1 MKRFPN
7 GWGNTNFG
15 LTVEQSDE
23 HSHDLNKYQVRKYDY
38 RPQHRHWLR
47 LASLSGTAS
56 KHLKSAYL
64 LRLHL
69 SPFYHQGERKPCL
82 PVVFLAFWKS
92 QRLQRQLSACLHM
105 HSHIFIIYVSPSLPC
120 VCRQERV
127 AVSISSYP
135 LCMYIIVT
143 QLFPGRW
150 LTQAI

>member
-7 GWGNTNFG
+7 GWRNTNFG

-38 RPQHRHWLR
+38 RLQHRHWLR

-56 KHLKSAYL
+56 KYLKSAYL

-69 SPFYHQGERKPCL
+69 PPFYHQGDRKPCL

-92 QRLQRQLSACLHM
+92 QGLQRQLSACLHM

-135 LCMYIIVT
+135 LYMYILVT

-150 LTQAI
+150 